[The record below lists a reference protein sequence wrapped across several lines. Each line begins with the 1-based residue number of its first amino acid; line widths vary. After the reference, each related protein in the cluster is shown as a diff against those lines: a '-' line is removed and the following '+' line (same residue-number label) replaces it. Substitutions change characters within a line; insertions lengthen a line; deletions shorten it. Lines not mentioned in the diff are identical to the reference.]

1 MIKKWLPLLI
11 LFPLCVG
18 CGSAVPMATSH
29 SWDTQKK
36 MQAARHWEI
45 LARDL
50 AGQVKHCMAYR
61 EDLKWMPVYVVPKES
76 SPFEEIFHG
85 LLISELMNKGLV
97 VAQKPENALAMEYS
111 TQILEHS
118 DRYYQKI
125 PMKFTALGAGILVA
139 RNYDNA
145 DAWLDRHRTRD
156 LLGFSTA
163 AGALADV
170 AMSHY
175 AGEPSHNEV
184 IITTTLSQNDKLYLH
199 QSDIYYIND
208 PDVDH
213 YAGEEKIETNGR
225 TYNVVN

>member
-1 MIKKWLPLLI
+1 MIRKWLSLII
-11 LFPLCVG
+11 LFPICAG

-29 SWDTQKK
+29 PWDTQRK

-45 LARDL
+45 LAEDL
-50 AGQVKHCMAYR
+50 AGQILNCVSR
-61 EDLKWMPVYVVPKES
+61 RDDLKFMPVYVVPKDS

-85 LLISELMNKGLV
+85 LLISELMDSGLAV
-97 VAQKPENALAMEYS
+97 SQTAKHALKVEYG

-118 DRYYQKI
+118 DRYYQKF
-125 PMKFTALGAGILVA
+125 PLKFTALGTGILVA
-139 RNYDNA
+139 RNYDHI
-145 DAWLDRHRTRD
+145 DSWMDRQRTLS
-156 LLGFSTA
+156 LLGMSAA
-163 AGALADV
+163 AGAMADV
-170 AMSHY
+170 AMSRY

-184 IITTTLSQNDKLYLH
+184 IITTTLSLDDTLYLH

-208 PDVDH
+208 PDRGH